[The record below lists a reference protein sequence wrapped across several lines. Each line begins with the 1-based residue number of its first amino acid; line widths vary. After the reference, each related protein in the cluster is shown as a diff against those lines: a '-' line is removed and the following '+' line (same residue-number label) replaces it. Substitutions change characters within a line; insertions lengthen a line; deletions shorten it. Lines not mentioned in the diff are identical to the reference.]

1 MRYDGLTMSPSA
13 NSAWHRPRLQRL
25 ALAAAG
31 TVPLR
36 RRIGVR
42 GRQLGGRRLEPDL
55 ELLLALLD
63 RFDWPELAALPP
75 AGGRLEVER
84 QARVLAL
91 RRVPGVSVRELSLPG
106 PEGALAAR
114 LYLPNG
120 APAGGPLMLYLH
132 GGGWVYG
139 SVASHHAR
147 CRFIA
152 RHAGMRV
159 LSSTYRRAPEH
170 RFPAAVEDA
179 QAALEWTL
187 ANAGSLGADRI
198 GVGGDSAGGNLA
210 TVLARSARERVAF
223 QLMLYPVTDLSRE
236 HPSYATFADA
246 PFLPAAEM
254 RRLRGLYLADEED
267 ARDPLASPL
276 LATDL
281 TGMPPAYV
289 ALAGLDPLFDEGL
302 AYADRLREAGAD
314 VTLARNEGLLH
325 GFAGII
331 DASPSARAGLADA
344 CRWLAL
350 R

>member
-1 MRYDGLTMSPSA
+1 MPPSA
-13 NSAWHRPRLQRL
+13 NSAWRRPRLQRL

-31 TVPLR
+31 AVPFR
-36 RRIGVR
+36 RRIGVP
-42 GRQLGGRRLEPDL
+42 GREVGGRRLESDL
-55 ELLLALLD
+55 ELLLGLLD
-63 RFDWPELAALPP
+63 RFGWPDHAALPP
-75 AGGRLEVER
+75 ADGRLEVER

-91 RRVPGVSVRELSLPG
+91 RRVPGVTVRGLAVPG
-106 PEGALAAR
+106 PEGPLAAR
-114 LYLPNG
+114 LYVPRR
-120 APAGGPLMLYLH
+120 ATPGGPLLLYLH

-139 SVASHHAR
+139 SVASHDAR

-159 LSSTYRRAPEH
+159 LSSSYRLAPEH

-187 ANAGSLGADRI
+187 ANAGSLGAGRI

-223 QLMLYPVTDLSRE
+223 QLLLYPVTDLSRE
-236 HPSYATFADA
+236 HPSHATFADA

-254 RRLRGLYLADEED
+254 RRLRGLYLADEEN
-267 ARDPLASPL
+267 AGDPRASPL
-276 LATDL
+276 QAADL

-314 VTLARNEGLLH
+314 VTLAPNVGLLH